1 MLNHDSIA
9 KLLAEAL
16 RLQPGFEEFSDLGIF
31 YSLRPAAPVRCITIY
46 DNGGFLDGR
55 DMDGKT
61 IEFPGIQFVVRDS
74 DPNEAYRLI
83 RSIWTWS
90 ESKFSLALGDSGL
103 SLKSIKKTSTILPMG
118 IEDKSLAQLY
128 SLNVQVT
135 ISGE

>member
-1 MLNHDSIA
+1 VPTRDSIA
-9 KLLAEAL
+9 KLLAEAMRTL
-16 RLQPGFEEFSDLGIF
+16 PEFAEFSDMGIF
-31 YSLRPAAPVRCITIY
+31 YSLRPASPVRCITIY

-55 DMDGKT
+55 EMDGRT
-61 IEFPGIQFVVRDS
+61 IEFPGIQFIVRDI

-83 RSIWTWS
+83 HSIWVWS

-118 IEDKSLAQLY
+118 IEDKTLAQLY

-135 ISGE
+135 ISGV